1 MPQAK
6 LKIPTLYRQVKEGE
20 KEYHYEV
27 RPLFFPHPTAQHR
40 RYDRA
45 QTIFMREL
53 RTYFSSYVFSRA
65 QADTL
70 LWFSFHPEVKYEQ
83 FKFKFTLNGTFVDGT
98 FGAAHFHLQGNN
110 FVVLPAFDDYM
121 FIAKK
126 DGTALYEQVLAVV
139 RKQCKNLQGD
149 KEIDFDWQDYV
160 VPQREFVRSVDLSIS
175 IENGSF
181 GADDGDTGEQMA
193 LIGGSEQFSGPEEL
207 SKTGFALNHLYPT
220 DLGQAFFR
228 EEITAQVQNILFGK
242 ENTPFVL
249 VGNAGVG
256 KHAIIHQTVRNYLEE
271 GNHEDESHND
281 HLWHIDPSRVISGM
295 SVVGQWERR
304 FETII
309 KYLQSPIEGE
319 KRSDKILID
328 NAVALLRIGQS
339 AQSKMNLAGVLKPY
353 LEQRTLQVVLLAT
366 PEEWKIVQEKDRGF
380 ADLFQVVR
388 LQEPDAETVA
398 KIVLKQRRYLE
409 RRENARFTMMAI
421 RHLFTIQRNFLKNQ
435 SLPGSLLKLMEQL
448 VTKYSFQTIDAAEVR
463 AEFENFSGYRE
474 EIFDQDAETD
484 ARELHNFFANRL
496 VGQPKAVERLT
507 DLVHAVKAKLTNKS
521 KPLGSFLFIGP
532 TGVGKTQAAKVLA
545 SYLMGNQDRL
555 LRFDMNEYIDPFAVN
570 RLIGDYNNP
579 EGQLTGKVRYQ
590 PFSILL
596 LDEIEKANPA
606 VHDLLLQV
614 LDDGRLTDSIGRTV
628 DFTNTII
635 IMTSNLGANEVSSRL
650 GFGSNAADEGA
661 IYRKAVELKF
671 RPEFINRIGQIVIF
685 NPLELEHILGIAQLQ
700 IGELLERDGFVRRT
714 TILNISPDALEWVA
728 RRGFDGKMGGR
739 ALKRQIERD
748 LTELSAAQLV
758 TTYSEQPIIFEIA
771 LEKDKLVPHIQPLE
785 FVDDLEKEVL
795 PEIPEIARGRGF
807 YNKLL
812 RDLEFLERKIR
823 RVEPPESGDVIQIGE
838 EGGSRLNWQYYDFK
852 DRIVGLKEQITTL
865 SLGFRDSRFSVQL
878 AIPLRLKTSIAKDDS
893 WSATR
898 IRFKDRIFQEE
909 ALNELSDNYN
919 LGNPEFDSVETEFI
933 DSYLNVAYLR
943 LAAQGFLH
951 KKTDKIVLEFHS
963 LINNKGQEEIEFLCK
978 SYVAFFEEMNIDYNV
993 AKDKCSIQAE
1003 AYSLHK
1009 ILKGEEGLHLFYKEH
1024 RNPIPVRSSIRTAD
1038 KKSDKRLSM
1047 KVLRIYAHGTM
1058 TDLRTGFS
1066 NAKSVSAREM
1076 KLLIYAGTI

>member
-1 MPQAK
+1 LPQAK
-6 LKIPTLYRQVKEGE
+6 LKIPALYRQVKEGE

-27 RPLFFPHPTAQHR
+27 RPLFFLYPTAQHR

-45 QTIFMREL
+45 QTIFLREL
-53 RTYFSSYVFSRA
+53 RSYFSRYVFSRH
-65 QADTL
+65 QAGTL
-70 LWFSFHPEVKYEQ
+70 LWFSFDPKVKYEQ
-83 FKFKFTLNGTFVDGT
+83 FKLKFTLNGTLVDGT
-98 FGAAHFHLQGNN
+98 FGVAHFHLQGNN
-110 FVVLPAFDDYM
+110 FVVLPSFDGYM
-121 FIAKK
+121 FIAKR
-126 DGTALYEQVLAVV
+126 DGTPLYEQVLTVV
-139 RKQCKNLQGD
+139 RKQFKDLQND
-149 KEIDFDWQDYV
+149 KEIDFDWEDYI
-160 VPQREFVRSVDLSIS
+160 VPQREFIRTVELSIGM
-175 IENGSF
+175 ENGSF
-181 GADDGDTGEQMA
+181 GGGDDEESGQMA
-193 LIGGSEQFSGPEEL
+193 LIGGSEQFFGAEEAA
-207 SKTGFALNHLYPT
+207 KTGQALNHLYPT

-228 EEITAQVQNILFGK
+228 EEITTQVQNILFGE

-249 VGNAGVG
+249 VGDAGIG
-256 KHAIIHQTVRNYLEE
+256 KHAIVHQALRNYLEE
-271 GNHEDESHND
+271 GRHEDESVND
-281 HLWHIDPSRVISGM
+281 HIWHIDPSRVISGM

-309 KYLQSPIEGE
+309 NYLQNPISNQS
-319 KRSDKILID
+319 RTDKMLID

-353 LEQRTLQVVLLAT
+353 LEQRTLQLVLLAT

-388 LQEPDAETVA
+388 LQEPDNETVA
-398 KIVLKQRRYLE
+398 KIVLKQRRILE
-409 RRENARFTMMAI
+409 RRESAQFTMQAI
-421 RHLFTIQRNFLKNQ
+421 QHLFTIQRNFLKNQ
-435 SLPGSLLKLMEQL
+435 ALPGSLLKLMEQL
-448 VTKYSFQTIDAAEVR
+448 ATKYSFRTIDTPEVR
-463 AEFENFSGYRE
+463 SEFEDFSGYRE

-484 ARELHNFFANRL
+484 AVELHNFFANRL
-496 VGQPKAVERLT
+496 VGQPKAVQHLEN
-507 DLVHAVKAKLTNKS
+507 LVHTVKAKLTNKA
-521 KPLGSFLFIGP
+521 KPLGSYLFIGP

-545 SYLMGNQDRL
+545 KYLMGNQDRL

-596 LDEIEKANPA
+596 LDEIEKANSA

-650 GFGSNAADEGA
+650 GFGSNIADEGA
-661 IYRKAVELKF
+661 IYRKAVEVEF
-671 RPEFINRIGQIVIF
+671 RPEFINRIGQIIIF
-685 NPLELEHILGIAQLQ
+685 NPLKLEHILGIAQLQ

-728 RRGFDGKMGGR
+728 KRGFDGKMGGR

-758 TTYSEQPIIFEIA
+758 TTYSEQPIIFEIT
-771 LEKDKLVPHIQPLE
+771 LEDDKLVPYIQPLE
-785 FVDDLEKEVL
+785 FVDDLEKDVL
-795 PEIPEIARGRGF
+795 PEIPEVAKGRGF

-823 RVEPPESGDVIQIGE
+823 RVEPPESGDIIQIGE

-852 DRIVGLKEQITTL
+852 DRIMELKEQIKTL

-878 AIPLRLKTSIAKDDS
+878 AIPLRLKTSITNEDS

-898 IRFKDRIFQEE
+898 IKFKDRIFQEE

-919 LGNPEFDSVETEFI
+919 LSNPEFDSVETEFI
-933 DSYLNVAYLR
+933 DSYLNVGFLK
-943 LAAQGFLH
+943 LAAEGFLRE
-951 KKTDKIVLEFHS
+951 KTDKIVLEFHS
-963 LINNKGQEEIEFLCK
+963 LINDKGEEEIEFLSD
-978 SYVAFFEEMNIDYNV
+978 SYIAFFEEMNV
-993 AKDKCSIQAE
+993 AYEVTKDKNSITAE
-1003 AYSLHK
+1003 GYSLRK

-1024 RNPIPVRSSIRTAD
+1024 RNPIPVRCSIRLVG
-1038 KKSDKRLSM
+1038 KEPSKRLSM

-1066 NAKSVSAREM
+1066 NAKSLSAREM
-1076 KLLIYAGTI
+1076 KLLIFAGTI